1 MKLGRN
7 SNELCNPQMIVPFSI
22 QRIPMY
28 VLFSSSSTFLL
39 HTFYKGNFWNH
50 YMEYWSMEHATFIHM
65 LWHRHFLYKRHTFW
79 ICILKEFATIIS
91 LFDSQRP
98 SRWTFTNT
106 LHNWESIYF
115 LMGKSRTHIQ
125 NTFWTLKEN
134 INWQSR
140 HSKCYLLKCLK
151 P

>member
-7 SNELCNPQMIVPFSI
+7 SNELCNPQMIVPFFNSKNS
-22 QRIPMY
+22 Y
-28 VLFSSSSTFLL
+28 VCIVFLLLYFLL

-125 NTFWTLKEN
+125 NTFWALKEN

>member
-1 MKLGRN
+1 MCRIVLGLVMIFILIHIYCSMALCHN
-7 SNELCNPQMIVPFSI
+7 WKSSLSNISMALSWEEIRMSYATLKWLYLFSI

-39 HTFYKGNFWNH
+39 HIFYKGNFWNH

-65 LWHRHFLYKRHTFW
+65 LWHRHFLSKRHTFW

-106 LHNWESIYF
+106 LHNWESIY
-115 LMGKSRTHIQ
+115 L
-125 NTFWTLKEN
+125 
-134 INWQSR
+134 
-140 HSKCYLLKCLK
+140 
-151 P
+151 